1 MTSGHAHFGSAT
13 NLAGTVLEVLIG
25 LTFARL
31 AFFHLASSKIPLVR
45 GLGRAGMV
53 QTG

>member
-1 MTSGHAHFGSAT
+1 MGGHAHFGSAT
-13 NLAGTVLEVLIG
+13 NLLGTLLEVLIG

-31 AFFHLASSKIPLVR
+31 AFFHLSSSRIPLVA
-45 GLGRAGMV
+45 GLGRAGLV